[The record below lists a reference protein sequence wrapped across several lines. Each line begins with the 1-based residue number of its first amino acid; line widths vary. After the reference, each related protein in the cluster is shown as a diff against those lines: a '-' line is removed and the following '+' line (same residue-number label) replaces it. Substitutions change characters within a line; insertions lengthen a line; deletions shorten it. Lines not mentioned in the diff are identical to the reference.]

1 MPPDLVQIKTRL
13 AISGTLCVVAGTLF
27 ACTITSGA
35 VTAAAGVSIIAS
47 LAGNIL
53 ATDLSN
59 IVARSVI
66 APRHSI

>member
-1 MPPDLVQIKTRL
+1 MAPDLVQIKTRL
-13 AISGTLCVVAGTLF
+13 AISGALCVAGRLF

-35 VTAAAGVSIIAS
+35 VTVAASVSIIAS

-59 IVARSVI
+59 IAARSVI